1 MLLPNLVKPRLKF
14 DMGIFGV
21 TDAEVVYSSRFKL

>member
-21 TDAEVVYSSRFKL
+21 TDAEVLCNINHV